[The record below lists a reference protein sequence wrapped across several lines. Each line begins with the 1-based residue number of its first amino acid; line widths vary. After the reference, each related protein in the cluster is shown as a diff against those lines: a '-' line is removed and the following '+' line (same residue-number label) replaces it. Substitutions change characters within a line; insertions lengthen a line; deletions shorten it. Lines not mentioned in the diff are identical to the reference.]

1 MEQRQEINQILE
13 SVVKQFMSKDELEAV
28 EKHHRLMGNM
38 LGFKIGVIKM
48 NSPPGNEENQPYS
61 ITASYHDILVNYW
74 ENKASQNFLETDY
87 KKNLLQFL

>member
-48 NSPPGNEENQPYS
+48 NSPPGNEEN
-61 ITASYHDILVNYW
+61 
-74 ENKASQNFLETDY
+74 
-87 KKNLLQFL
+87 